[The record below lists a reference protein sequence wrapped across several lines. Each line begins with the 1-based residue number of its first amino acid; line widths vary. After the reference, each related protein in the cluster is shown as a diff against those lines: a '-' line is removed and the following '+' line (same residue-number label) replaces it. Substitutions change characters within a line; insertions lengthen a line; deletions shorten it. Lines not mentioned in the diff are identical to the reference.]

1 MKLLSSGFRLYGF
14 ILLLGAAVG
23 FLIPHVANLTQGN
36 PRLFYTAC
44 ILLGVLFSALLLEV
58 VQRIILQPLK
68 DFSRALEQ
76 VSKGNLNVI
85 IRGSQTGDFQV
96 LADHF
101 HLMLNYFKTSVSQLK
116 KSSDETLHLAHQ
128 LSQTIQQMHGATEEV
143 SSTIQ
148 NISKGAEEQ
157 ASKVQEAF
165 NIIDKMAGS

>member
-1 MKLLSSGFRLYGF
+1 MKFFSTRVGLYGL
-14 ILLLGAAVG
+14 ILVIGTAGG
-23 FLIPHVANLTQGN
+23 FLFPWFANLIKGDT
-36 PRLFYTAC
+36 RLFYTVS
-44 ILLGVLFSALLLEV
+44 ILCGILFAGLLLEV

-68 DFSRALEQ
+68 DFSKALEQ

-85 IRGSQTGDFQV
+85 IRGHQTGDFKV

-148 NISKGAEEQ
+148 NISKGAEE
-157 ASKVQEAF
+157 
-165 NIIDKMAGS
+165 